1 MEYLDKLPSMEILKL
16 IDKSLLALSNKLNHR
31 GPDDEGFYISNKIA
45 FGHKRLSIID
55 LSKSG
60 KQPMISRDKK
70 HIISFNGE
78 IYNYK
83 ELKKDLIIKG
93 YKFFSTTDTEVL
105 LYGIIEEGTN
115 FIKKCNGMF
124 AFSYHNV
131 KKIFH
136 IYLETELVLNLFFIV
151 MIIKKLLFPQKVS

>member
-1 MEYLDKLPSMEILKL
+1 MCGIFGQIAINGNIKTNRQKFVSTL
-16 IDKSLLALSNKLNHR
+16 NKLNHR

-115 FIKKCNGMF
+115 FIK
-124 AFSYHNV
+124 NV
-131 KKIFH
+131 
-136 IYLETELVLNLFFIV
+136 
-151 MIIKKLLFPQKVS
+151 MGCSLFPITM